1 MKGNETSRRRVE
13 LSPAEDVV
21 VVACCL
27 DEIAVPFM
35 FLQAS
40 HSLFLF
46 APASCLNQLV
56 IT

>member
-1 MKGNETSRRRVE
+1 MKGNEMSRRRIG
-13 LSPAEDVV
+13 LSPLEDVV

-46 APASCLNQLV
+46 VPVSCLNQLV
-56 IT
+56 VA